1 MRLYRALTLGSRIEI
16 MRTGLKI
23 AALMTLSLLLSCG
36 QQGPLYFS
44 DDPDMQPDANMQI
57 DAPIEDVQNDTLGD
71 VQALDEMQTQGSEQP

>member
-36 QQGPLYFS
+36 QQGPLYFP
-44 DDPDMQPDANMQI
+44 DDPDMQPDASMQI